1 MKLSAARWRQVS
13 TGLLCLLVSGCL
25 FKPTTVKTRSF
36 VLAPRSAGP
45 AATAPTDARAI
56 GVGLVKLPPY
66 LLRSSMAVRK
76 DPHEVEYLEAS
87 LWADRLDG
95 ALQRTLAANLAVL
108 LPTDRIRLS
117 TWANVDVD
125 LAVFVSVEQFDVD
138 AQGRGTLIAWWR
150 ITTPSGE
157 KTLKNGV
164 ARLQRPGP
172 SPYTH
177 PEAIADTLSELAAE
191 LSETLAAA
199 IREISR
205 PEAGIK

>member
-1 MKLSAARWRQVS
+1 MKPSAARRGQICA
-13 TGLLCLLVSGCL
+13 GLICLLVSGCL

-36 VLAPRSAGP
+36 VLAPLSTSSGAPASKDPRS
-45 AATAPTDARAI
+45 I

-66 LLRSSMAVRK
+66 LLRTSIAVRK
-76 DPHEVEYLEAS
+76 DTHELEYLEAS

-95 ALQRTLAANLAVL
+95 ALQRSLAANLSVL
-108 LPTDRIRLS
+108 VPTDRIRLS
-117 TWANVDVD
+117 TWSNADVE

-150 ITTPSGE
+150 ITTPSGDR
-157 KTLKNGV
+157 TLKNGL
-164 ARLQRPGP
+164 AHLQRPGP

-177 PEAIADTLSELAAE
+177 PEAIATTLSELTAE

-199 IREISR
+199 IQESVR
-205 PEAGIK
+205 PEARAK